1 MSEQLKNNNSDK
13 NIKTSNNNS
22 NKINSLKEK
31 AKPRIEKFSKEQ
43 FQNAEQRKKGNKTTG
58 REY

>member
-1 MSEQLKNNNSDK
+1 MSEQLKNSNSDK

-22 NKINSLKEK
+22 NKINNLKDK

-43 FQNAEQRKKGNKTTG
+43 SQNAEQRKKGNK
-58 REY
+58 